1 MQVRGLHVV
10 GCCVVVL
17 VHVVLTSLVPSL
29 AVGVFGA
36 DLSTGVGKAEFVG
49 AFTEDAT
56 MRAFAQH
63 LCAQAG
69 DSDDWAASDSDSDDG
84 DMAAPASTAAAAL
97 VDPNAVLF
105 GGDLAAACW
114 DVMRRCLAKEKP
126 GAAALYLAL
135 MASVQRLGTND
146 HALSAANLA
155 LAFRY
160 CAMASSRHPGS
171 LLLGRDFTAATHY
184 AVQEAMARHVAT
196 GLGGAARAYVRDG
209 VAHCGRAGTFSL
221 LDKRVDTEDAV
232 AGDSAVATPPGDKGN
247 GVQLACALHTFEVPT
262 GVAGL
267 VASRGSEGAG
277 RKPVSLAALV
287 DAYTSPE
294 LDNSDSVGAPA
305 LSVARVWAALGAA
318 QLAQACSD
326 L

>member
-1 MQVRGLHVV
+1 MHVV

-29 AVGVFGA
+29 TVGVFGA

-171 LLLGRDFTAATHY
+171 LLLGRDFTAATLITL
-184 AVQEAMARHVAT
+184 VAR
-196 GLGGAARAYVRDG
+196 
-209 VAHCGRAGTFSL
+209 
-221 LDKRVDTEDAV
+221 
-232 AGDSAVATPPGDKGN
+232 
-247 GVQLACALHTFEVPT
+247 
-262 GVAGL
+262 GVAGQEVL
-267 VASRGSEGAG
+267 GAG
-277 RKPVSLAALV
+277 TLAAAAPFIV
-287 DAYTSPE
+287 GWVGAGYFAGDY
-294 LDNSDSVGAPA
+294 DSDSPNAALWGDAPRAITTGALTFA
-305 LSVARVWAALGAA
+305 EALGAA
-318 QLAQACSD
+318 VEPRRMLDEHARMAD
-326 L
+326 RIFRAKKAAGV